1 MTAGHWPHP
10 VKNGVGVGG
19 MEDGG
24 RNCPGV
30 VPLQP
35 QAFSGTVYIC
45 KAATSLYLTC
55 IANRASP
62 LPSPKKE
69 NMGLRGGKDELGD
82 WDWHIYATV
91 YKIGNE

>member
-1 MTAGHWPHP
+1 MMAGHWPHP
-10 VKNGVGVGG
+10 IKNGVGVGG

-24 RNCPGV
+24 RNCPV
-30 VPLQP
+30 LLQP

-45 KAATSLYLTC
+45 KATTSLYPTC

-62 LPSPKKE
+62 SPPKEE

-82 WDWHIYATV
+82 RDWHIYATV